1 MKFSSLTI
9 FLILLILLVSTVLIC
24 RCYQSYSEGMA
35 AYNYSSSRGSSQKI
49 VNYSNKNELNK
60 IYDTIYFD
68 NTNGSLVELDVSSN
82 YISTPGTVAVP
93 ADTATGTALVPAV
106 AGTNNANTNSDEI
119 QKLHILTRGST
130 STSTY
135 DIEDANTIIS
145 PAPETTMPNS
155 MKSAIYNTIG
165 TNAGNSYNVIVLPW
179 QTNTYL
185 HVMETSPG
193 SAATTDPVSS
203 GGKPKNMVTA
213 ALTYATSH
221 TEYPYNHY
229 VADPADASHTDDAT
243 AKQIAERTY
252 NIESS
257 YVDNDANNNK
267 MVKEPMYNTTRNV
280 YQISEYV
287 KYDISNASLLVCTGE
302 GTGKEIKIY
311 KRGGNTETL
320 SSPNLTGDNTHGDD
334 DSVANTSFVPRI
346 FHDMCGQNM
355 ILYIENAKKTLIA
368 LVNQNSDGEMSLRNV
383 KRFTENGE
391 DTAEPDAGGDT
402 DTDSEETDSTRESK
416 YDYYDSIF
424 NGTGGGVDS
433 DVLDRYMLKTQIV
446 PPVCPA
452 CPSCNYGSGAC
463 GKCGGCGGAGT
474 QDASGKSVVND
485 DTEKAPIKNA
495 VGAVGNVA
503 TGAVGAVGDV
513 ATGAVGAAGDVATG
527 TVGAVGDV
535 VTGGVGAVGN
545 VATGAVDATSG
556 AVSGVLGAV
565 GNVASGAI
573 GAVGNVLGSTVNAA
587 GQVVPDGQRSAGTT
601 SNVIGQQGQ
610 GGQPVQGGQI
620 TGNTGA
626 TDPYSYYGQ
635 LPSKP
640 HSEYIPRTADFSN
653 FSR

>member
-1 MKFSSLTI
+1 
-9 FLILLILLVSTVLIC
+9 
-24 RCYQSYSEGMA
+24 MA

-503 TGAVGAVGDV
+503 TGAVGAVGNV
-513 ATGAVGAAGDVATG
+513 ATGAVGAVGDVATGTVGAVGDVATGTVGAVGDVATG

>member
-35 AYNYSSSRGSSQKI
+35 AYNYSADRGSSEKI

-68 NTNGSLVELDVSSN
+68 NTNGSLVELD
-82 YISTPGTVAVP
+82 ISTSYVLTPGTPAVAAV
-93 ADTATGTALVPAV
+93 AATGTTAATPAVAAV

-165 TNAGNSYNVIVLPW
+165 TNSGNSYNVLVLPW
-179 QTNTYL
+179 HTNTYL

-193 SAATTDPVSS
+193 SAATTTPVSS

-257 YVDNDANNNK
+257 YVDNDENNNK
-267 MVKEPMYNTTRNV
+267 MVKEPMYNTTRKV

-287 KYDISNASLLVCTGE
+287 KYDISNASLLICTGE
-302 GTGKEIKIY
+302 GTGKEIKIC

-368 LVNQNSDGEMSLRNV
+368 LVNQNSDGDMSLRNV
-383 KRFTENGE
+383 KRFTEKGE
-391 DTAEPDAGGDT
+391 DTAEPDAGGDS

-424 NGTGGGVDS
+424 NGTGSGVDS
-433 DVLDRYMLKTQIV
+433 YALDRYMLKTQIV

-474 QDASGKSVVND
+474 QDASGKSVVKD
-485 DTEKAPIKNA
+485 DTEKAPVKDA
-495 VGAVGNVA
+495 VGALGNVA

-513 ATGAVGAAGDVATG
+513 ATGTVGAVGDVATG

-535 VTGGVGAVGN
+535 ATGAVGAASNVATGTVGAVGN
-545 VATGAVDATSG
+545 VATG
-556 AVSGVLGAV
+556 VLGAV
-565 GNVASGAI
+565 GNAASGAI
-573 GAVGNVLGSTVNAA
+573 DAVGNVVGSTVNAA

-601 SNVIGQQGQ
+601 NSVMGQQ
-610 GGQPVQGGQI
+610 VQGGPI

-640 HSEYIPRTADFSN
+640 HGEYIPRTADFSN

>member
-1 MKFSSLTI
+1 M
-9 FLILLILLVSTVLIC
+9 LILLVSTVLIC

-35 AYNYSSSRGSSQKI
+35 AYNYNVDNGSSHKI

-68 NTNGSLVELDVSSN
+68 NTNGSLVELDISSS
-82 YISTPGTVAVP
+82 YVSTPGTPAVAAVP
-93 ADTATGTALVPAV
+93 ATETTAAVPAVAAV
-106 AGTNNANTNSDEI
+106 AGTNNANTNSNEI
-119 QKLHILTRGST
+119 QKLHILTRGGT

-135 DIEDANTIIS
+135 DIEDANTVIS
-145 PAPETTMPNS
+145 PAPATS
-155 MKSAIYNTIG
+155 MEKSMVSAIYNTVG
-165 TNAGNSYNVIVLPW
+165 TNAGSSYNVIVLPW
-179 QTNTYL
+179 HTNTYL

-193 SAATTDPVSS
+193 SAATTTPVSS

-221 TEYPYNHY
+221 MEYEYNHY
-229 VADPADASHTDDAT
+229 VADPDDASHTDSAT
-243 AKQIAERTY
+243 AKQKAERTY

-257 YVDNDANNNK
+257 YVDNDENNNK
-267 MVKEPMYNTTRNV
+267 MVKEPMYNTTRKV

-302 GTGKEIKIY
+302 GTGKEIKIC

-346 FHDMCGQNM
+346 IHDMCGQNM

-383 KRFTENGE
+383 KRFTEKGE
-391 DTAEPDAGGDT
+391 DTAEPDAGGDS
-402 DTDSEETDSTRESK
+402 DTDSEETDSNRESK
-416 YDYYDSIF
+416 YDYYDDIF
-424 NGTGGGVDS
+424 NGTGDGVDS
-433 DVLDRYMLKTQIV
+433 NALDRYMLKTQIV

-452 CPSCNYGSGAC
+452 CPSCNYGSGTC
-463 GKCGGCGGAGT
+463 NSCGGNGGGGT
-474 QDASGKSVVND
+474 QDASGKSVVKD
-485 DTEKAPIKNA
+485 EKKEKNA
-495 VGAVGNVA
+495 PVKDAVDAVGN
-503 TGAVGAVGDV
+503 V

-535 VTGGVGAVGN
+535 ATGAVGAVGDVATGAVGAVGN
-545 VATGAVDATSG
+545 VATGAVDATGG

-573 GAVGNVLGSTVNAA
+573 GAVGNVLGSTVDAA
-587 GQVVPDGQRSAGTT
+587 GQVVPDGQRNTGTT
-601 SNVIGQQGQ
+601 SNVIGQQVQQ
-610 GGQPVQGGQI
+610 GPV

-640 HSEYIPRTADFSN
+640 HGEYIPRTADFSN

>member
-68 NTNGSLVELDVSSN
+68 NTNGSLVELD
-82 YISTPGTVAVP
+82 ISTSYVLTPGTPAVAAV
-93 ADTATGTALVPAV
+93 AATGTTAAVAGTPAV

-179 QTNTYL
+179 HTNTYL

-221 TEYPYNHY
+221 TEYVYNHY
-229 VADPADASHTDDAT
+229 VADPDDAT
-243 AKQIAERTY
+243 HKDDASAKQKAERTY
-252 NIESS
+252 NIETA

-267 MVKEPMYNTTRNV
+267 MVKEPMYNTNRKV

-302 GTGKEIKIY
+302 GTGKEITIL
-311 KRGGNTETL
+311 KRGGNKEIL

-383 KRFTENGE
+383 KRFTEKGE
-391 DTAEPDAGGDT
+391 DTAEPDAGGDS

-424 NGTGGGVDS
+424 NGTGSGVDS

-474 QDASGKSVVND
+474 QDASGKSVVKA
-485 DTEKAPIKNA
+485 DTDKAPIKDAVGAVGNVATGA

-513 ATGAVGAAGDVATG
+513 ATGAVGAVGDVATG
-527 TVGAVGDV
+527 A
-535 VTGGVGAVGN
+535 VGAVGN
-545 VATGAVDATSG
+545 VATGAVGAASNLAT
-556 AVSGVLGAV
+556 GVLGAV
-565 GNVASGAI
+565 GNAASGAI
-573 GAVGNVLGSTVNAA
+573 GAVGNVVGSTVNAA
-587 GQVVPDGQRSAGTT
+587 GQVIPDGQRSAGTT
-601 SNVIGQQGQ
+601 SNVIGQQVQQ
-610 GGQPVQGGQI
+610 GPI